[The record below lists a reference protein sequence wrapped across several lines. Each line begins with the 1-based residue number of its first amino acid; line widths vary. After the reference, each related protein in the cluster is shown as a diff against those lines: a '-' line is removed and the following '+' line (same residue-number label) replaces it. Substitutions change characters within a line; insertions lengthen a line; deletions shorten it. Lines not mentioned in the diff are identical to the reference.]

1 MKKREERDREYTL
14 LYPRVD
20 LLVMALLLGDPL
32 PEMDTRQDKTIQSL
46 GLEATQ
52 PTRLSESSM
61 AEEISSLEMLPPHKV
76 LCPTGNRYFF
86 ISRCH

>member
-32 PEMDTRQDKTIQSL
+32 PEMDTSTKQSNH
-46 GLEATQ
+46 GGGGGEG
-52 PTRLSESSM
+52 
-61 AEEISSLEMLPPHKV
+61 PPPPPPGKNE
-76 LCPTGNRYFF
+76 GRRGF
-86 ISRCH
+86 